1 MRQSA
6 LLVVLLAMGPAT
18 LSAQVAAQGGAN
30 QPRPPVGGVTG
41 PRAPGMPA
49 RDPSSQPT
57 GSAIL
62 RGRVIRAD
70 TGQPLR
76 RVQVRAMAPELREE
90 RTVMTDEEG
99 RYELKELPAGRL
111 TLMASKGGYVTLQYG
126 QRRPFQPGQPIEVSD
141 GQVIE
146 KLDFVLPRGGVI
158 TGQVLDE
165 FGDPVTGALVQAV
178 RYQYLNGQRRLMPSA
193 GGVQTD
199 DRGDFRMF
207 GVAPGDYFVSA
218 TLRLGFMPGVSD
230 DRFGYAPTYYPGTP
244 VSSEAQRI
252 TVGIG
257 QEVAGIVIQ
266 LVPARTMTI
275 AGIARGADG
284 RPLANAPIMV
294 MQKAEDGGLAF
305 GGISGGSSTRAD
317 GTFTVGNIAPG
328 SYTLQARSTA
338 NPAENAV
345 TDVVVSGGDVTGVV
359 LTVTRGATARGRIRF
374 DGGMRP
380 SDLRPGDVRIFPAS
394 PDPGAMLFGGGP
406 GTVTDDWT
414 FEMTGLSGRRLL
426 RFNTP
431 PAWAVKSVT
440 VEGAD
445 ITDATIDFK
454 GDDVDGIDVVLTQRI
469 SEVSGSV
476 TNTSGAKITDATVVV
491 FADDREKWTPMTR
504 FIRSS
509 RPDQEGRF
517 KVRGLP
523 PGRYVAVALDYI
535 EPGEETN
542 PDTLEQLRSRGT
554 SLTLREGEMH
564 ALDLKV
570 AAGL

>member
-6 LLVVLLAMGPAT
+6 LLVILLAMGSAT
-18 LSAQVAAQGGAN
+18 LWAQVAAQGGAN
-30 QPRPPVGGVTG
+30 QPRPAGGGVTG

-49 RDPSSQPT
+49 RDLSSQPT
-57 GSAIL
+57 GTAIL
-62 RGRVIRAD
+62 RGRVVRAD

-76 RVQVRAMAPELREE
+76 RVQVRAMAPELREG

-99 RYELKELPAGRL
+99 RYELKQLPAGRI
-111 TLMASKGGYVTLQYG
+111 TLMASKGGYVSLQYG
-126 QRRPFQPGQPIEVSD
+126 QRRPLQPGQPIEIAD

-146 KLDFVLPRGGVI
+146 KLDFALPRGGVI

-165 FGDPVTGALVQAV
+165 FGDPVTGAFVQAV
-178 RYQYLNGQRRLMPSA
+178 RYQFFNGQRRLIPAA
-193 GGVQTD
+193 GGIQTD

-207 GVAPGDYFVSA
+207 GVAPGDYYVSA
-218 TLRLGFMPGVSD
+218 TLRLGFTPGVSD

-252 TVGIG
+252 NVGIG

-275 AGIARGADG
+275 SGIARGGDG
-284 RPLANAPIMV
+284 RPLANVPIM
-294 MQKAEDGGLAF
+294 MIQRADDGGSAF
-305 GGISGGSSTRAD
+305 GGFGGSSTRAD
-317 GTFTVGNIAPG
+317 GTFTVGNVAPG
-328 SYTLQARSTA
+328 SYTIQARSIT
-338 NPAENAV
+338 NPSEMAS
-345 TDVVVSGGDVTGVV
+345 TDIVVGSADIAGLV
-359 LTVTRGATARGRIRF
+359 LTVTRGATARGRIRI
-374 DGGMRP
+374 DGGTP
-380 SDLRPGDVRIFPAS
+380 TSDLRPGDVRIFQAAA
-394 PDPGAMLFGGGP
+394 DPGPLLGGGP
-406 GTVTDDWT
+406 GTVSDDWT
-414 FEMTGLSGRRLL
+414 FEITGLNGRRYL

-431 PAWAVKSVT
+431 PAWTVKSVI
-440 VEGAD
+440 VDGVD
-445 ITDATIDFK
+445 ITDSAIDFK

-476 TNTSGAKITDATVVV
+476 TNASGAKITDATVVV

-504 FIRSS
+504 FIRSA
-509 RPDQEGRF
+509 RPDQDGRF

-523 PGRYVAVALDYI
+523 AGRYVAVALDDI

-542 PDTLEQLRSRGT
+542 PETLEQLRSRGT
-554 SLTLREGEMH
+554 SLTLRDGEMR

-570 AAGL
+570 MAGL

>member
-1 MRQSA
+1 MRHSA
-6 LLVVLLAMGPAT
+6 LLVVLLAMGPSS

-30 QPRPPVGGVTG
+30 QPRPPAGGVTG

-49 RDPSSQPT
+49 RDISSQPT
-57 GSAIL
+57 GTAIL

-76 RVQVRAMAPELREE
+76 RVQVRAMAPELREG

-99 RYELKELPAGRL
+99 RYELKELPAGRV
-111 TLMASKGGYVTLQYG
+111 TLMASKGGFVTLQYG

-146 KLDFVLPRGGVI
+146 KLDFALPRGGVI

-165 FGDPVTGALVQAV
+165 FGDPVTGAFVQAV
-178 RYQYLNGQRRLMPSA
+178 RYQFLNGQRRLVPMA

-207 GVAPGDYFVSA
+207 GVAPGDYFVNA
-218 TLRLGFMPGVSD
+218 TLRLGFTPAVSD

-317 GTFTVGNIAPG
+317 GTFAVGNIAPG
-328 SYTLQARSTA
+328 SYTLQARSIA

-345 TDVVVSGGDVTGVV
+345 TDVIVSGGDVTGVV

-374 DGGMRP
+374 DGGTRP

-394 PDPGAMLFGGGP
+394 PDPGPLFGAGAGG
-406 GTVTDDWT
+406 VSDDWT

-440 VEGAD
+440 VDGTD

-476 TNTSGAKITDATVVV
+476 TNSSGAKITDATVVV

-509 RPDQEGRF
+509 RPDQDGRF

-542 PDTLEQLRSRGT
+542 PETLEQLRSRGT
-554 SLTLREGEMH
+554 SITVREGEMR

-570 AAGL
+570 AAGP